1 MPHLLPIS
9 ALLAGVGLLVL
20 GYGLLTT
27 LITLRGNLEG
37 FGDGLLGLIASAYFV
52 GFVLGTF
59 VVPALIAD
67 DPAAMLGSAWWSA
80 AVFSWAACAFV
91 AGPLALFCALLHTAV
106 LIQCDR
112 RASRRVDRR
121 MAP

>member
-1 MPHLLPIS
+1 MSTPVALAWRCLRRLSSWWLSLATLAMP
-9 ALLAGVGLLVL
+9 
-20 GYGLLTT
+20 
-27 LITLRGNLEG
+27 
-37 FGDGLLGLIASAYFV
+37 
-52 GFVLGTF
+52 F